1 MLGSKKYDETFS
13 RKVRQI
19 GEISYEPTYE
29 TEEARHLKRLPNSV
43 LTEQNLLDI
52 FSPDL
57 KLLNLHNHTW
67 IPNDLINK
75 IGYFA

>member
-1 MLGSKKYDETFS
+1 MLGTKKYDETFS

-43 LTEQNLLDI
+43 LTE
-52 FSPDL
+52 
-57 KLLNLHNHTW
+57 
-67 IPNDLINK
+67 
-75 IGYFA
+75 